1 VISHG
6 GQQAS
11 VAILQFLVS
20 KRDVNAIAV
29 DHLSYPGF
37 RDMASVANVA
47 VYSVEWDK
55 DGPLPFHFETLIRN
69 HRIGAF
75 FTSAEVNNPTTQ
87 STTNVRRKELVDIA
101 RRYGVASVEDDCYR
115 AGP

>member
-1 VISHG
+1 MGPEDVVISHG

-20 KRDVNAIAV
+20 KRDVYAIAV

-37 RDMASVANVA
+37 RDMGSVANVA

-101 RRYGVASVEDDCYR
+101 RR
-115 AGP
+115 